1 MKYDIT
7 ALGEILIDFTPSGL
21 DSADDLIFA
30 RKAGGAPVNL
40 LATVSKFGGKTAF
53 IGKVGNDMFGSFL
66 RETLKNAGVSDEGLI
81 TDNLHN
87 TTLAFVALNNDGDR
101 DFSFYRN
108 FGADVFLEKED
119 IKADIIKNSQ
129 IFHFGSLSLTS
140 EPARSTTEYALDIA
154 KKAGCTVTYD
164 PNYREPLWEDKATAI
179 KMMKLHLDKVDILKI
194 AKDELLMLFGGN
206 EESAVKAAFS
216 YGVKIILVTDGAK
229 GAALH
234 MKNAHI
240 VLPAEKVNTIDT
252 TGAGDIFFGTFLS
265 EWINN
270 KSTAYNITPETA
282 EKYLKK
288 AIYVAG
294 KSTEKHGAIAAL
306 KEI

>member
-1 MKYDIT
+1 M
-7 ALGEILIDFTPSGL
+7 
-21 DSADDLIFA
+21 
-30 RKAGGAPVNL
+30 
-40 LATVSKFGGKTAF
+40 
-53 IGKVGNDMFGSFL
+53 
-66 RETLKNAGVSDEGLI
+66 
-81 TDNLHN
+81 
-87 TTLAFVALNNDGDR
+87 ALNSDGDR

-119 IKADIIKNSQ
+119 IKADIIKNSR
-129 IFHFGSLSLTS
+129 IFHFGSLSLTA

-164 PNYREPLWEDKATAI
+164 PNYREPLWKDKATAI

-194 AKDELLMLFGGN
+194 AKDELLMLFGGS
-206 EESAVKAAFS
+206 EESTVKAAFS

-229 GAALH
+229 GAELY
-234 MKNAHI
+234 MENAHI
-240 VLPAEKVNTIDT
+240 ALPAEKVNTIDT

>member
-7 ALGEILIDFTPSGL
+7 ALGEILIDFTQYGK
-21 DSADDLIFA
+21 DKVDDLVFA

-40 LATVSKFGGKTAF
+40 LATVSKFGGKAAF

-66 RETLKNAGVSDEGLI
+66 RETLKNVGISDEGLI
-81 TDNLHN
+81 TDSVHN
-87 TTLAFVALNNDGDR
+87 TTLAVVALNENGDR

-119 IKADIIKNSQ
+119 VRADIIKNSAM
-129 IFHFGSLSLTS
+129 FHFGSLSLTS
-140 EPARSTTEYALDIA
+140 EPARSATEYALYIA
-154 KKAGCTVTYD
+154 KKAGCTITYD
-164 PNYREPLWEDKATAI
+164 PNYRELLWKDKAAAI
-179 KMMKLHLDKVDILKI
+179 KMMKLHLNKVDILKI
-194 AKDELLMLFGGN
+194 AKGELLMMFGKN
-206 EESAVKAAFS
+206 KESALKEAFA
-216 YGVKIILVTDGAK
+216 YGVKIILVTDGAN
-229 GAALH
+229 GAELY
-234 MKNAHI
+234 MKDTHI
-240 VLPAEKVNTIDT
+240 ALPAEKVKTIDT
-252 TGAGDIFFGTFLS
+252 TGAGDVFFGTFLS